1 MFSVKSLGL
10 VPVNPKTVLFFYY
23 FDRSIIII
31 VICLVDGGM
40 PVMEGGTCDMLMVMN
55 HVRHFKCF
63 LKDYNQIHLMTV
75 LFNRKIGL
83 N

>member
-1 MFSVKSLGL
+1 
-10 VPVNPKTVLFFYY
+10 LFFYY
-23 FDRSIIII
+23 FDRPIIII

-40 PVMEGGTCDMLMVMN
+40 PVMEGGTRDMLMVMN

-75 LFNRKIGL
+75 LFNRKIAEL
-83 N
+83 TYIQEHVIFSLLQRF